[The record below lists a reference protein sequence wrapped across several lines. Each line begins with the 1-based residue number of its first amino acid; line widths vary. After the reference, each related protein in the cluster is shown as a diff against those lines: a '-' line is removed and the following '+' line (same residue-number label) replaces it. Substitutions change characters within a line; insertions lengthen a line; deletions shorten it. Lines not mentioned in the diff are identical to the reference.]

1 MALDALEGFTVGVTA
16 DRRWDQQA
24 DLLRR
29 RGARVVH
36 GPALATRYLVDCEGL
51 LAATEEVAA
60 GVDAT
65 VVTTGVGV
73 RAWFEAAE
81 ASGQADRL
89 RAAIDSSRILCRGPK
104 AAAALRVAGVESE
117 PAELSE
123 SLAELLGHGTGAGLA
138 GQKVA
143 FQHHGTADGSWVG
156 HLRAAGAQVV
166 EVPVYQWEQPG
177 RPDAAL
183 RLIQGACAGRVDAL
197 TFTSAP
203 AAANLVGLA
212 ESHGLHDEFLEAC
225 NDGRVVVACVGPV
238 CAAGAA
244 EAGLTNTVSPSVGRL
259 GLLVKTLTEALEARR
274 RSWSAHGVDAVL
286 QGRALAVGADRFL
299 LSDGEA
305 RLIDVLAE
313 RPGVVLGRDTLARR
327 LQSTPRAVEATLG
340 RLRRRTAPGEGD
352 LIQTM
357 PSRGYRLPVS

>member
-29 RGARVVH
+29 RGATVMH
-36 GPALATRYLVDCEGL
+36 GPALATNYLADPAAL
-51 LAATEEVAA
+51 LAATEEVA
-60 GVDAT
+60 GGIDAT

-81 ASGQADRL
+81 VSGQAERL
-89 RAAIDSSRILCRGPK
+89 RAAIRASRILCRGPK
-104 AAAALRVAGVESE
+104 AAAALRVAGVETE
-117 PAELSE
+117 PTDQSE
-123 SLAELLGHGTGAGLA
+123 SLAELVGHGTGAGLA
-138 GQKVA
+138 GMKVA

-156 HLRAAGAQVV
+156 RLRESGARVV

-183 RLIQGACAGRVDAL
+183 RLIQAACAGKLDAI

-212 ESHGLHDEFLEAC
+212 ESHGLHDGLLEMC
-225 NDGRVVVACVGPV
+225 NEGRVVVACVGPV

-244 EAGLTNTVSPSVGRL
+244 DVGLTNTVAPSVGRL
-259 GLLVKTLTEALEARR
+259 GLLVKVLTDALASKRR
-274 RSWSAHGVDAVL
+274 DWSANGIEAVL
-286 QGRALAVGADRFL
+286 QGRALVLGEERFL

-305 RLIDVLAE
+305 RFLDALAE
-313 RPGVVLGRDTLARR
+313 RPGVVLGRETLARR
-327 LQSTPRAVEATLG
+327 LQSTPRAVEAALG
-340 RLRRRTAPGEGD
+340 RLRRRTAPSGGD
-352 LIQTM
+352 LVQTVS
-357 PSRGYRLPVS
+357 SRGYRLPVS

>member
-1 MALDALEGFTVGVTA
+1 MVLDALEGFTVGVTA

-24 DLLRR
+24 ELLRR
-29 RGARVVH
+29 RGARVMH
-36 GPALATRYLVDCEGL
+36 GPALATHYLADPAGL
-51 LAATEEVAA
+51 QAATEAVAG

-81 ASGQADRL
+81 ASGQAERL
-89 RAAIDSSRILCRGPK
+89 RRAIDGSRILCRGPK
-104 AAAALRVAGVESE
+104 AAAALRVAGVMTE
-117 PAELSE
+117 PAEQSE
-123 SLAELLGHGTGAGLA
+123 SLAGLLDNRTGAGLA
-138 GQKVA
+138 GMKVA

-156 HLRAAGAQVV
+156 RLRQSGARVV
-166 EVPVYQWEQPG
+166 EVPVYKWEKPG

-183 RLIQGACAGRVDAL
+183 RLIQAACAGKLDAI

-212 ESHGLHDEFLEAC
+212 ESHGLHDELLGAC
-225 NDGRVVVACVGPV
+225 NDGSVVVACVGPV

-244 EAGLTNTVSPSVGRL
+244 DVGLTNTVAPSVGRL
-259 GLLVKTLTEALEARR
+259 GLLVKVLTDALAPRR
-274 RSWSAHGVDAVL
+274 RDWRVNGVDAVL
-286 QGRALAVGADRFL
+286 QGRALALGDERFL
-299 LSDGEA
+299 LSEGEA
-305 RLIDVLAE
+305 RLLDALAE

-327 LQSTPRAVEATLG
+327 LQSTPRAVEAALG
-340 RLRRRTAPGEGD
+340 RLRRRAVPGQGD
-352 LIQTM
+352 LVQTV